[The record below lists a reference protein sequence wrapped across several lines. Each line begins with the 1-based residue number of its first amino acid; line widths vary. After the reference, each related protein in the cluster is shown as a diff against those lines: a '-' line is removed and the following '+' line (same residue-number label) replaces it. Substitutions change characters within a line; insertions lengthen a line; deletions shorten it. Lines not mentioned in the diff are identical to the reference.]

1 MSKEH
6 ETDESD
12 EGKDDKPVPRRNK
25 LKRKKQETNGTK
37 VSQKPGEEDDCKI
50 MEKVGE
56 DHEKQSEKLAV
67 TGHMNGKSYKGVED
81 DVAPNPQNGCVSHQE
96 EVTSE
101 RSDRAGTKQEKTTPT
116 KGCGSP
122 RESTTAE
129 GEECSGS
136 KGTKQEKTTPTKG
149 CGSPRESTTAEGE
162 ECSGSKGTQ
171 GETMNLEWNKRIDI
185 EKCRTPTDKSKD
197 KSCKKKNKLRKRKK
211 ETDSRETVNKSLNLS
226 DICTN
231 MADVSIISDGGM
243 NTSRVLNVEEDAENN
258 KTGDDGGVEDMGVT
272 EISYEVFLGKAAD
285 SKERREGG
293 NSGET
298 EESYE
303 DFLSKQKS
311 DETDA
316 IHEQKVEGKSRDK
329 LKQGTSQD
337 VQKDQPVTKSVD
349 NNEKPV
355 KKKRGKLRKEANN
368 TDAIK
373 DNDEPSD
380 DKLEEAE
387 NVKEVSYLDYLSTIR
402 PAEKEGSTEKVTSS
416 SQSSSQLV
424 EAVPQPS
431 EEDGTDIP
439 MPKQYPSITN
449 FFSRLGKGEKCTN
462 ISKAKQTVS
471 YIKAIIHELP
481 GEKSENQK
489 KSLDKAVEKKTSV
502 RNHRH
507 DRRGSL
513 REPPSDEIIEVLS
526 SEIIVVDEPVH
537 VKCGNGTKNT
547 GKNER
552 EMEEL
557 DPINGKCGKSQKSTG
572 KIESKT
578 EALNPESKAG
588 MVETEQNAEKEKR
601 KLFLHSVDTED
612 KPVIQKK
619 SQATLSFTKGGLQ
632 MNKAVKESTETV
644 PEKASESTPEPEKK
658 KRGRP
663 KGKKDKGETTQDSTS
678 SPNSNRVFEES
689 MMECKGDKSTPS
701 LLERRKSLRQKYK
714 VKLLQ
719 NQGGQSPIRMKF
731 TR

>member
-1 MSKEH
+1 MKNEGKNLKKRKRATSKEH

-12 EGKDDKPVPRRNK
+12 DGKDDKPVPRRNK

-37 VSQKPGEEDDCKI
+37 VSQKLGEEDDCKI

-67 TGHMNGKSYKGVED
+67 TGHVNGKNDKGVED
-81 DVAPNPQNGCVSHQE
+81 VVAPNPQNGCVSDQE
-96 EVTSE
+96 EVKSE
-101 RSDRAGTKQEKTTPT
+101 GSDRAGAKQEKTTPT

-122 RESTTAE
+122 RESIT
-129 GEECSGS
+129 
-136 KGTKQEKTTPTKG
+136 
-149 CGSPRESTTAEGE
+149 EGE

-231 MADVSIISDGGM
+231 MADVSIISDGGL

-368 TDAIK
+368 TDANK

-387 NVKEVSYLDYLSTIR
+387 NVKEVSYLDCLSTIR
-402 PAEKEGSTEKVTSS
+402 PAEKEGSTEKVISS

-424 EAVPQPS
+424 EAVPQPN
-431 EEDGTDIP
+431 EDGTDIP

-449 FFSRLGKGEKCTN
+449 FFSRLGKGEKCPN

-481 GEKSENQK
+481 REKSENQK
-489 KSLDKAVEKKTSV
+489 KSLDKVVEKKTSV

-513 REPPSDEIIEVLS
+513 REPPSEEIIEVLS
-526 SEIIVVDEPVH
+526 SEIIVLDEPVH

-578 EALNPESKAG
+578 EELNLECKAAT
-588 MVETEQNAEKEKR
+588 VETEQDAEKEKR
-601 KLFLHSVDTED
+601 KLFLHSVDTD
-612 KPVIQKK
+612 DNPVIQKK

-644 PEKASESTPEPEKK
+644 PEKASESTPAPEKK

-678 SPNSNRVFEES
+678 SPNSSRVFEES
-689 MMECKGDKSTPS
+689 MTECKGDKSTPS

>member
-1 MSKEH
+1 MKNEGKNLKKRKRATSKEH

-12 EGKDDKPVPRRNK
+12 DGKDDKPVPRRNK

-37 VSQKPGEEDDCKI
+37 VSQKLGEEDDCKI

-67 TGHMNGKSYKGVED
+67 TGHRNGISYKGVED
-81 DVAPNPQNGCVSHQE
+81 DVAPNPQNGCVSDQE

-122 RESTTAE
+122 REL
-129 GEECSGS
+129 
-136 KGTKQEKTTPTKG
+136 
-149 CGSPRESTTAEGE
+149 TAEGE

-171 GETMNLEWNKRIDI
+171 GETMNLEWNRRIDI

-293 NSGET
+293 NAGET

-368 TDAIK
+368 TDAIT

-387 NVKEVSYLDYLSTIR
+387 NVKEVSYLDYLSTIS
-402 PAEKEGSTEKVTSS
+402 PTEKVTSS

-449 FFSRLGKGEKCTN
+449 FFSRLGKGEKCPN

-481 GEKSENQK
+481 GGKSENQE
-489 KSLDKAVEKKTSV
+489 KSLDKGVEKKTLV
-502 RNHRH
+502 RNHRR

-513 REPPSDEIIEVLS
+513 RELQHEETIEVLS
-526 SEIIVVDEPVH
+526 SEIIVVDEQVH

-557 DPINGKCGKSQKSTG
+557 DPINGKCGNSQNSTG
-572 KIESKT
+572 KKESKT
-578 EALNPESKAG
+578 EELNPESKAG
-588 MVETEQNAEKEKR
+588 MVETELDAEKEKR

-612 KPVIQKK
+612 KPDVQKK

-632 MNKAVKESTETV
+632 MNKAVKESRETV
-644 PEKASESTPEPEKK
+644 PEKGSESTPEPEKK

-663 KGKKDKGETTQDSTS
+663 KGKKDKGEMTQDSTS
-678 SPNSNRVFEES
+678 SPNSSRVFEES
-689 MMECKGDKSTPS
+689 TVSYTHLTLPTICS
-701 LLERRKSLRQKYK
+701 
-714 VKLLQ
+714 V
-719 NQGGQSPIRMKF
+719 
-731 TR
+731 

>member
-1 MSKEH
+1 MKNEGKNLKKRKRATSKEH

-12 EGKDDKPVPRRNK
+12 DGKDDKPVPRRNK

-37 VSQKPGEEDDCKI
+37 VSQKLGEEDDCKI
-50 MEKVGE
+50 MEKE

-67 TGHMNGKSYKGVED
+67 TGHRNGKSYKGVQD
-81 DVAPNPQNGCVSHQE
+81 DMAPNPQNGCVSDQE
-96 EVTSE
+96 EVKSE
-101 RSDRAGTKQEKTTPT
+101 RSDRAGAKQEKTTPT
-116 KGCGSP
+116 KGCGYS
-122 RESTTAE
+122 RESITE

-136 KGTKQEKTTPTKG
+136 KGN
-149 CGSPRESTTAEGE
+149 
-162 ECSGSKGTQ
+162 Q

-368 TDAIK
+368 TDAIT

-387 NVKEVSYLDYLSTIR
+387 NVKEVSYLDYLSTIS
-402 PAEKEGSTEKVTSS
+402 PTEKVTSS

-424 EAVPQPS
+424 ETVPQPN
-431 EEDGTDIP
+431 EDGTDIP

-449 FFSRLGKGEKCTN
+449 FFSRLGKGEKCPN

-481 GEKSENQK
+481 GGKSENH
-489 KSLDKAVEKKTSV
+489 KAVEKKTLV
-502 RNHRH
+502 RNHSSN
-507 DRRGSL
+507 RRGTM
-513 REPPSDEIIEVLS
+513 REPQHEETIEVLS
-526 SEIIVVDEPVH
+526 SEIIVVDEQVH

-557 DPINGKCGKSQKSTG
+557 DPINGKCGNSQNSTG
-572 KIESKT
+572 KKESKT
-578 EALNPESKAG
+578 EELNPESKAG
-588 MVETEQNAEKEKR
+588 MVETEQDAEKEKR

-612 KPVIQKK
+612 KSVIQKK

-644 PEKASESTPEPEKK
+644 PEKASESAPEPIKK

-678 SPNSNRVFEES
+678 SPNSSRVFEES
-689 MMECKGDKSTPS
+689 MTECKGDKSTPS